1 MAGCFHVVRAIQ
13 AQSLPV
19 RNDPENNN
27 SVAHVGV
34 DSAYAWT
41 RLVLALIV
49 STIGGVGMWSVVV
62 ALPAVQAEFGVARAD
77 ASLPYT
83 LAMLGFGIG
92 GILLG
97 RMSDRFGVMLPVII
111 GTFCLA
117 LGYAAAASASTL
129 WQYSLAHGLLI
140 GFGSSATFAPL
151 LADTSHWFT
160 RRRGIAVGIIASGNY
175 LAGTLWPPIVQH
187 FIETSGW
194 RHTFFG
200 ISIFCAVT
208 MLPLVLTLRRR
219 APTDHDAATTTTRD
233 AAMWNRPLGFSP
245 QTLQNVL
252 IIAGLCCCV
261 AMSMP
266 QVHLV
271 AYCGDLGY
279 GAARGAQMLSLLLG
293 CGIIS
298 RLTFGWISDRIGGL
312 RTLLIGSSM
321 QCFALMLFLPFDG
334 LTSLYVIAALFGLF
348 QGGIVPSYAMIIR
361 EYFSPKEAGARI
373 GIVITATLMGM
384 ALGGWMSGVIF
395 DLTGSYRAAFI
406 NGIGWN
412 IVNMAIALMLLG
424 RSRRQTTAV
433 AGVWP

>member
-1 MAGCFHVVRAIQ
+1 MNERQ
-13 AQSLPV
+13 
-19 RNDPENNN
+19 NNN
-27 SVAHVGV
+27 GVMHGGV
-34 DSAYAWT
+34 DSTYAWT
-41 RLVLALIV
+41 RLVLTLIL

-83 LAMLGFGIG
+83 LTMIGFGVG

-97 RMSDRFGVMLPVII
+97 RLSDRFGILLPVVI
-111 GTFCLA
+111 GTLCLT
-117 LGYAAAASASTL
+117 LGYIAAASASTL

-140 GFGSSATFAPL
+140 GFGSSATFSPL
-151 LADTSHWFT
+151 LADTSHWFA
-160 RRRGIAVGIIASGNY
+160 RRRGIAVAIIASGNY

-194 RHTFFG
+194 RQTFFG
-200 ISIFCAVT
+200 IAIFCVAT
-208 MLPLVLTLRRR
+208 MLPLVLTLNRR
-219 APTDHDAATTTTRD
+219 APTEPGHPFTNMRD
-233 AAMWNRPLGFSP
+233 TARRSRPLGLSP
-245 QTLQNVL
+245 QALQNVL
-252 IIAGLCCCV
+252 IIAGVSCCV

-298 RLTFGWISDRIGGL
+298 RLTFGWICDHIGGL
-312 RTLLIGSSM
+312 RTLLIGSSL
-321 QCFALMLFLPFDG
+321 QFCALFLFLPFDG
-334 LTSLYVIAALFGLF
+334 LVSLYVIAALFGLF
-348 QGGIVPSYAMIIR
+348 QGGIVPSYAIIIR
-361 EYFSPKEAGARI
+361 EYFPPKEAGARI

-395 DLTGSYRAAFI
+395 DWTGSYRAAFI
-406 NGIGWN
+406 NGIAWN
-412 IVNMAIALMLLG
+412 VVNMAIAAMLLG
-424 RSRRQTTAV
+424 RSGSQGKAL
-433 AGVWP
+433 AGR